1 MYPQSMRAIHL
12 NLILAGPPPI
22 TSPIKFA
29 RFLIT
34 SFLKW
39 YTPAEAARLNGM
51 RNYQMNGNGY
61 FQIQKQR
68 PNTIGVA
75 LSDSPVGLLAWIYDK
90 LVTWTDDY
98 PFTDDEVC
106 EWVSLY
112 WFSRAGP
119 AASVVI
125 YHEAFRGVNPVG
137 ANVASPTVK
146 MVRPTFQRNP
156 LL

>member
-1 MYPQSMRAIHL
+1 
-12 NLILAGPPPI
+12 
-22 TSPIKFA
+22 
-29 RFLIT
+29 
-34 SFLKW
+34 
-39 YTPAEAARLNGM
+39 
-51 RNYQMNGNGY
+51 MNGNGY

-125 YHEAFRGVNPVG
+125 YHEAFRGVNPAG

-156 LL
+156 LLYFRFLITKATGFLLFSEGTVWNSTLLE